1 MIRLWGGVVVLVLA
15 LVGAT
20 YSQDTPK
27 IRGQLPANYGKLG
40 LTDVQKQSVY
50 KIRAEY
56 KGKMDQLLK
65 QLTKLRMEEK
75 ESLEKVL
82 TPEQLKRLKEIRS
95 GEKSTEKP
103 KPPDKSKS
111 NDK

>member
-1 MIRLWGGVVVLVLA
+1 MIRLCGGVLVLVLA
-15 LVGAT
+15 MMGAA

-27 IRGQLPANYGKLG
+27 FRGQLPANFGKLG
-40 LTDVQKQSVY
+40 LTDVQKQDVY
-50 KIRAEY
+50 KIRSDY
-56 KGKMDQLLK
+56 KGKISQLEAQIKKLK
-65 QLTKLRMEEK
+65 AEEK

-103 KPPDKSKS
+103 KPKPTTDKK
-111 NDK
+111 N